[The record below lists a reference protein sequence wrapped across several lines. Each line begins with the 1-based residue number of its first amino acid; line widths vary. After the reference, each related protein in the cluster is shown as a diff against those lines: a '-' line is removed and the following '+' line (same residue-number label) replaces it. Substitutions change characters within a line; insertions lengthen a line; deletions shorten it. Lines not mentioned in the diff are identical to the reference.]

1 MQRWRTAFFVFKPQ
15 GEKAVNYALSSLHQP
30 EHAKRKG
37 GVKMRKRAFC
47 RSRDPCILCTLP
59 KREYRKHSGGSDA
72 ETPEWSRGG
81 GAMPEYLKPAP
92 DAEPRDASAFVNRSV
107 A

>member
-1 MQRWRTAFFVFKPQ
+1 MQKSGHTAFFVFKPQ

-30 EHAKRKG
+30 ERAKRKG

-59 KREYRKHSGGSDA
+59 KREYRKHSGGRDA
-72 ETPEWSRGG
+72 ETPGWSR
-81 GAMPEYLKPAP
+81 PER
-92 DAEPRDASAFVNRSV
+92 RDAKGSSWRRA
-107 A
+107 

>member
-1 MQRWRTAFFVFKPQ
+1 MQKSGHTAFFAFKVQ
-15 GEKAVNYALSSLHQP
+15 GEKAVRYTLFSLLQP

-59 KREYRKHSGGSDA
+59 KREYRKHSGGRDA
-72 ETPEWSRGG
+72 ETPKWPGRW
-81 GAMPEYLKPAP
+81 
-92 DAEPRDASAFVNRSV
+92 RDARIPQTGAGCGTSRCVRIRES
-107 A
+107 